1 MDGIFLYIFIFLYLY
16 PAATNSTAASTP
28 SIEIISPF
36 RHEVVTL
43 MKNSIDGDKGV
54 TMLVRYKINN
64 FLVPRDGVIKVRS
77 NALSQDGLFLS
88 TYNEVKDG
96 ILTLHNVQAGTHII
110 YFQLI
115 KYSDSSMKEGFE
127 VYSTNTLFE
136 VVPSKIR
143 RFYPPSS
150 SVISVVSEKL
160 EVPGVLDSQNKPVQG
175 ILVQVEYQSF
185 AHEYGLSELTKLYRE
200 KRMKKYRNKSKIRL
214 LSSGH

>member
-1 MDGIFLYIFIFLYLY
+1 MDGIFFCIFLFFLYLY

-43 MKNSIDGDKGV
+43 MENSIDGDKGV

-160 EVPGVLDSQNKPVQG
+160 EV
-175 ILVQVEYQSF
+175 
-185 AHEYGLSELTKLYRE
+185 
-200 KRMKKYRNKSKIRL
+200 
-214 LSSGH
+214 